1 MRRRDCLTGAAALA
15 ALPGL
20 ATAADKVEP
29 KRYEV
34 GDGRLKLR
42 MVDLSPQFLAFYAA
56 AKDEPDADKRFAL
69 WKAMYGFAAVPPG
82 PRGDAISRRLL
93 DAGWPKYPGAL
104 EVIRAGAQAMRP
116 GALEIARKVAAVLK
130 ADEPLTLKVVAY
142 VGAFDHN
149 AFSFRGD
156 DKVPV
161 VCVPLEMSA
170 YDREPVFADEM
181 THAIHME
188 IAHLSGGW
196 ERSIA
201 ATIVQ
206 EGLAMEVSRVC
217 APGRPFRSYL
227 EFAPGWYDKAKAN
240 ERAILEGLLPNLDK
254 KDGETVFK
262 FTMGQGTTGTERE
275 AYFAG
280 WTVMEHLHRKG
291 MGWPQIARVSED
303 GAVALV
309 AGAIH
314 EILAKDAGERG

>member
-20 ATAADKVEP
+20 AAAADKPAP

-34 GDGRLKLR
+34 GDARLKLR
-42 MVDLSPQFLAFYAA
+42 MVDLSPQFLAFYAV

-69 WKAMYGFAAVPPG
+69 WKSLYGFAAVPPG
-82 PRGDAISRRLL
+82 PQGEAISRRLL
-93 DAGWPKYPGAL
+93 DSGWPKYPAAL
-104 EVIRAGAQAMRP
+104 PVIRAGAEAMKP
-116 GALEIARKVAAVLK
+116 NALETARKVATALK
-130 ADEPLTLKVVAY
+130 ADQPLTLKVVAY

-149 AFSFRGD
+149 AFSYRGE

-161 VCVPLEMSA
+161 VCVPLEMSPHE
-170 YDREPVFADEM
+170 REPVFAHEM

-206 EGLAMEVSRVC
+206 EGLAMELSRVC

-227 EFAPGWYDKAKAN
+227 EFTPAWYDKAKAN
-240 ERAILEGLLPNLDK
+240 ERAILEGLLPNLER

-262 FTMGQGTTGTERE
+262 FTMGPGTTGIERE

-291 MGWPQIARVSED
+291 MGWAEIARVPED
-303 GAVALV
+303 AMPALV
-309 AGAIH
+309 GKAIR
-314 EILAKDAGERG
+314 EILAANPGERG